1 MLPEFDVTVL
11 TFRSGSHTVRVQASD
26 PAAARGLVQ
35 GELDS
40 GESHCPAE
48 RCTDDVDST
57 LLDVKQVVLDDV
69 TIIAPTIQRI
79 RSLRSRASE
88 RPDDAVCCARS
99 REPRLVSEPLGESR
113 RTRRWTSD

>member
-1 MLPEFDVTVL
+1 MPEFDVTVL

-35 GELDS
+35 AELDS

-48 RCTDDVDST
+48 WCTDDVDST

-69 TIIAPTIQRI
+69 TIIAADGVGPGTFYADN
-79 RSLRSRASE
+79 SLRHK
-88 RPDDAVCCARS
+88 
-99 REPRLVSEPLGESR
+99 VSAHG
-113 RTRRWTSD
+113 

>member
-1 MLPEFDVTVL
+1 MPEFDVTVL

-35 GELDS
+35 AELDS

-48 RCTDDVDST
+48 WCTDDVDST

-69 TIIAPTIQRI
+69 TIIAADGVGLGTFYADDSLGRKAPTH
-79 RSLRSRASE
+79 A
-88 RPDDAVCCARS
+88 
-99 REPRLVSEPLGESR
+99 
-113 RTRRWTSD
+113 

>member
-1 MLPEFDVTVL
+1 LPEFDVTVL

-35 GELDS
+35 AELDS

-48 RCTDDVDST
+48 WCTDDVDST

-69 TIIAPTIQRI
+69 TIIAADGVGLGTFYADH
-79 RSLRSRASE
+79 SLRRK
-88 RPDDAVCCARS
+88 
-99 REPRLVSEPLGESR
+99 VSAHG
-113 RTRRWTSD
+113 